1 MLPTRD
7 DPWGLVVNEAMAN
20 ALPVITTTRCIAGL
34 EMVENGVNGFLYEPE
49 DVDEL
54 KKLLCEV
61 SSGLLDLEKMADESL
76 QTARKY
82 TIEEMVEAHCRYM
95 KL

>member
-1 MLPTRD
+1 
-7 DPWGLVVNEAMAN
+7 MAN

-34 EMVENGVNGFLYEPE
+34 EMVEDGVNGFLYEPE

-54 KKLLCEV
+54 KELLTQALNG
-61 SSGLLDLEKMADESL
+61 SSNLEKMANAAL
-76 QTARKY
+76 RTAEKY

-95 KL
+95 DL